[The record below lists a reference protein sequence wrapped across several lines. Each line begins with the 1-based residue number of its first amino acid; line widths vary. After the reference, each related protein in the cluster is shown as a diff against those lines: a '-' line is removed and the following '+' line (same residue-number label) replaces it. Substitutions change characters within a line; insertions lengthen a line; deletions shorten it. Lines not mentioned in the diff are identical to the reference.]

1 MSTVTRKRV
10 IEVIRLLEEM
20 ADPPQSIDAL
30 AGSLLKKEEDPMFSQ
45 PSPFKD
51 NLSPIQVATIQEA
64 TSILKGYLRVLIMI
78 QQFRV
83 AFLAFFTHYP
93 ELFGE
98 QDERGPYD

>member
-10 IEVIRLLEEM
+10 VELIRLLEEM
-20 ADPPQSIDAL
+20 ADPP
-30 AGSLLKKEEDPMFSQ
+30 P
-45 PSPFKD
+45 PSPGD
-51 NLSPIQVATIQEA
+51 AVGSAYNNNLSPIQIATIEEA
-64 TSILKGYLRVLIMI
+64 VAILKGYLRVLIMI

-98 QDERGPYD
+98 QDERGPFD